1 MAGYWANFVI
11 RLTQISCWVTNNR
24 TIDKFEHNAK
34 QNALAYSCF
43 AATAE
48 LLISQT
54 QYYRGSFSFKI
65 LNEASKNTFSDT
77 WWPAASG
84 VVMMRW
90 NVESA
95 FKAFEL
101 IWCIFSLWSSEY
113 ISHMCAGN
121 NQRIR
126 LSGARIAQ
134 WIAYLLHT
142 QRPRVR
148 ILAFPKFFP
157 RIFSMWTVARLIDS
171 TAA

>member
-34 QNALAYSCF
+34 GNALAYSCF

-77 WWPAASG
+77 W
-84 VVMMRW
+84 
-90 NVESA
+90 
-95 FKAFEL
+95 
-101 IWCIFSLWSSEY
+101 
-113 ISHMCAGN
+113 
-121 NQRIR
+121 
-126 LSGARIAQ
+126 
-134 WIAYLLHT
+134 
-142 QRPRVR
+142 
-148 ILAFPKFFP
+148 
-157 RIFSMWTVARLIDS
+157 
-171 TAA
+171 